1 MFDLTTEFLAT
12 MLLAGFLTAAVIVD
26 VRTRRIPN
34 LLCLATL
41 IAGFGIQALDA
52 GLDGIQSGAAGLLT
66 GLAVLL
72 PLYLSGGMGAG
83 DVKLM
88 AAVGVFLG
96 APAALIAGLV
106 ALLTGSAIAGG
117 VAAWQRIQ
125 FWAAAHG
132 LVRTTDAATGITT
145 SALQFP
151 YAAAIALGVA
161 VALSPLVQIV
171 RSVAA

>member
-12 MLLAGFLTAAVIVD
+12 TLLAGFLTAAVIVD

-41 IAGFGIQALDA
+41 IGGFCVQAVGA
-52 GLDGIQSGAAGLLT
+52 GLDGLQSGAAGLLT

-106 ALLTGSAIAGG
+106 ALLTGAAIAGG

-125 FWAAAHG
+125 FWAAARRLAHAPDD
-132 LVRTTDAATGITT
+132 TTAM
-145 SALQFP
+145 SVLALQFP
-151 YAAAIALGVA
+151 YSAAIAIGA
-161 VALSPLVQIV
+161 TVALSPLVQIL
-171 RSVAA
+171 RSFAA